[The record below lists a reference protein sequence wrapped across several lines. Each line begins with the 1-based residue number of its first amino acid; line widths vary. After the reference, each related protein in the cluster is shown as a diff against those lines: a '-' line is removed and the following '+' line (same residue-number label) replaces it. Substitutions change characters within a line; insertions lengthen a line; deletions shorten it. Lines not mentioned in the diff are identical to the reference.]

1 VSNSFVAYR
10 IGSGGKKT
18 SFETFNLNYISNM
31 VVFFVLNGGTAAR
44 HLHYTY
50 LEMRS
55 FTHREFVGKQSLLL
69 HVVYKNKV
77 IEIANNFS
85 MCALLCNV
93 DYTSSQQD
101 NR

>member
-1 VSNSFVAYR
+1 
-10 IGSGGKKT
+10 
-18 SFETFNLNYISNM
+18 M

-55 FTHREFVGKQSLLL
+55 FTHREYVEKQSLLL

-85 MCALLCNV
+85 MCALLCIMSTIHHPNKTIVRNV
-93 DYTSSQQD
+93 QPTVK
-101 NR
+101 R